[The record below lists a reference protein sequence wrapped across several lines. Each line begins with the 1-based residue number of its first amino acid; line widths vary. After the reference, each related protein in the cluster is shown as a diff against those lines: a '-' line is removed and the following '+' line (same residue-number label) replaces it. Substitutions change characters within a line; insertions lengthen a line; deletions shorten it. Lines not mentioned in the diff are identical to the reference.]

1 MQRAVS
7 LVLVFV
13 CLLTLPALSLAALD
27 VYFLDVGQG
36 DASLILCDGESMLID
51 GGPPAASRFIYSILT
66 RDLKLQRLDHL
77 IATHPH
83 SDHVGG
89 LSAALS
95 ACQPGL
101 VYSPVYYF
109 NDPVFL
115 RFRELVLQRMCNFTM
130 PLPGQ
135 SLSLGGARV
144 TFLAPSKLFGDMN
157 DNSICLRL
165 DYGTTSFLFTGDAE
179 VPEELELLSSG
190 LPLHADVLKV
200 GHHGSSTSSSEEF
213 LNAVSP
219 AYALI
224 GVGAGNTYSHPSLEV
239 LSRLASR
246 QVRLYRTDLHGTIRV
261 HSDGIGIT
269 VIPEK
274 TPPDE
279 AAVYTLTYAA
289 QEQAPTEAS
298 SYYVGNIK
306 SMRFHRPEC
315 EGAVKMSEKNRTT
328 FQTRTDAIAAGYQP
342 CGTCKP

>member
-101 VYSPVYYF
+101 VYSPVYFF

-115 RFRELVLQRMCNFTM
+115 RFRELVLQRSCSFTM

-135 SLSLGGARV
+135 SLMLGGARV
-144 TFLAPSKLFGDMN
+144 TFLAPSKLFGAMN

-213 LNAVSP
+213 LNAVLQSP
-219 AYALI
+219 EGGDKL
-224 GVGAGNTYSHPSLEV
+224 
-239 LSRLASR
+239 LSQISLASDKF
-246 QVRLYRTDLHGTIRV
+246 QSDLDSAKELIATVTDDENMENCGDFPDDWGPV
-261 HSDGIGIT
+261 SD
-269 VIPEK
+269 
-274 TPPDE
+274 
-279 AAVYTLTYAA
+279 L
-289 QEQAPTEAS
+289 
-298 SYYVGNIK
+298 N
-306 SMRFHRPEC
+306 C
-315 EGAVKMSEKNRTT
+315 L
-328 FQTRTDAIAAGYQP
+328 
-342 CGTCKP
+342 

>member
-157 DNSICLRL
+157 DNSICLRVSHGSI
-165 DYGTTSFLFTGDAE
+165 DTLFTGDAGIRQ
-179 VPEELELLSSG
+179 EEDMIKDGQPLEAEILQS
-190 LPLHADVLKV
+190 
-200 GHHGSSTSSSEEF
+200 GHHGSSKSNGYKLLDAADPEYTVISCE
-213 LNAVSP
+213 
-219 AYALI
+219 
-224 GVGAGNTYSHPSLEV
+224 AGNDYGHPHRETLKRLESKGV
-239 LSRLASR
+239 
-246 QVRLYRTDLHGTIRV
+246 QVYRTDTQGTIVAR
-261 HSDGIGIT
+261 SDGSSLQFET
-269 VIPEK
+269 VSK
-274 TPPDE
+274 DSME
-279 AAVYTLTYAA
+279 ALESEYEQQPFIANMNSGTYHS
-289 QEQAPTEAS
+289 PT
-298 SYYVGNIK
+298 
-306 SMRFHRPEC
+306 C
-315 EGAVKMSEKNRTT
+315 EGLPKKENRIY
-328 FQTRTDAIAAGYQP
+328 FRTAKDARAAGYEP
-342 CGTCKP
+342 CGVCEP

>member
-115 RFRELVLQRMCNFTM
+115 RFRELVLQRSCSFTM

-135 SLSLGGARV
+135 SLTLGGARI

-157 DNSICLRL
+157 YNSICLRL

-200 GHHGSSTSSSEEF
+200 GHHGSATSSSAEF
-213 LNAVSP
+213 LAAVRPIYAVISCSADNSYGHP
-219 AYALI
+219 AASTLLRLKT
-224 GVGAGNTYSHPSLEV
+224 VAREV
-239 LSRLASR
+239 LITSER
-246 QVRLYRTDLHGTIRV
+246 GTV
-261 HSDGIGIT
+261 TFVSDGKGLS
-269 VIPEK
+269 VFADKEEK
-274 TPPDE
+274 
-279 AAVYTLTYAA
+279 
-289 QEQAPTEAS
+289 
-298 SYYVGNIK
+298 
-306 SMRFHRPEC
+306 
-315 EGAVKMSEKNRTT
+315 
-328 FQTRTDAIAAGYQP
+328 
-342 CGTCKP
+342 